1 MCCLLLVAGLIGPRV
16 AFVLTWIF
24 SDRTSIAF
32 HNSFLWPLFGVILL
46 PWTALAYVFAYTP
59 IFGVSTLGWVI
70 VALGFFLDLA
80 TYAGNNNRSGSR
92 ASA

>member
-24 SDRTSIAF
+24 SDRVSIAF
-32 HNSFLWPLFGVILL
+32 HNGVLWPLLGLIIL
-46 PWTALAYVFAYTP
+46 PWTALAYVFAYAP

-80 TYAGNNNRSGSR
+80 TYASGNNRNGSR